1 MILKLKLLLRKMKI
15 PLSRFIHLFYYCIG
29 MKQEQDI
36 PYVPYDIYESPQEIV
51 ILLPLWWVK
60 KESLKLAIKDYRLVI
75 TWERIKPKVKDNFIP
90 LKEECYRWLIDQVI
104 DLPPQVYFDK
114 IHSKLT
120 PDNTLQIIVPKAL
133 VPEKITLEVEY
144 DK

>member
-1 MILKLKLLLRKMKI
+1 MK
-15 PLSRFIHLFYYCIG
+15 P
-29 MKQEQDI
+29 EQDI
-36 PYVPYDIYESPQEIV
+36 PSIPYDIYESPQEIV
-51 ILLPLWWVK
+51 IVLPLGGVK
-60 KESLKLAIKDYRLVI
+60 KESLKLNIKDYRLVI
-75 TWERIKPKVKDNFIP
+75 TWERIKPKVKEHLIP
-90 LKEECYRWLIDQVI
+90 LKEECYRGPINQII

-133 VPEKITLEVEY
+133 VPDKIKLEVEY

>member
-1 MILKLKLLLRKMKI
+1 
-15 PLSRFIHLFYYCIG
+15 
-29 MKQEQDI
+29 MKQIEQL
-36 PYVPYDIYESPQEIV
+36 PNVPYDIYESPQEIV
-51 ILLPLWWVK
+51 ILLPLWWVR
-60 KESLKLAIKDYRLVI
+60 KETIVLEIKDYRLVI
-75 TWERIKPKVKDNFIP
+75 SWERIKPKVKDNLIP
-90 LKEECYRWLIDQVI
+90 LKEECYRWNIEQII

-120 PDNTLQIIVPKAL
+120 PDNVLQIIVPKAL

>member
-1 MILKLKLLLRKMKI
+1 
-15 PLSRFIHLFYYCIG
+15 
-29 MKQEQDI
+29 MKQEQET
-36 PYVPYDIYESPQEIV
+36 PYIPYDIYESPQEIV
-51 ILLPLWWVK
+51 IFLPLWWVK
-60 KESLKLAIKDYRLVI
+60 KDTLKLSIKDYRLVI
-75 TWERIKPKVKDNFIP
+75 SWERIKPKLKDHLIP
-90 LKEECYRWLIDQVI
+90 IKEECYRWPIYQLI

-133 VPEKITLEVEY
+133 VPEKISLEVEY

>member
-1 MILKLKLLLRKMKI
+1 MNQT
-15 PLSRFIHLFYYCIG
+15 
-29 MKQEQDI
+29 QEMPRI
-36 PYVPYDIYESPQEIV
+36 PYDIYESPQEIV
-51 ILLPLWWVK
+51 ILLPLGWVK
-60 KESLKLAIKDYRLVI
+60 KESLKLTIKDYRLVI
-75 TWERIKPKVKDNFIP
+75 IGERIKPKVKDHLIP
-90 LKEECYRWLIDQVI
+90 LKEECYRWPIDQVI

-133 VPEKITLEVEY
+133 VPDKISLEVEY

>member
-1 MILKLKLLLRKMKI
+1 MQ
-15 PLSRFIHLFYYCIG
+15 
-29 MKQEQDI
+29 QEQEKPRI
-36 PYVPYDIYESPQEIV
+36 PYDIYESPQEIV
-51 ILLPLWWVK
+51 ILLPLGWVK
-60 KESLKLAIKDYRLVI
+60 KETLKLTIKDYRLVI
-75 TWERIKPKVKDNFIP
+75 NGERIKPKIKDHLIP
-90 LKEECYRWLIDQVI
+90 LKEECYRWPIDQII

-133 VPEKITLEVEY
+133 VPEKISLEVEY

>member
-1 MILKLKLLLRKMKI
+1 
-15 PLSRFIHLFYYCIG
+15 
-29 MKQEQDI
+29 MKQEQEMPRI
-36 PYVPYDIYESPQEIV
+36 PYDIYESPQEIV
-51 ILLPLWWVK
+51 ILLPLWGVK
-60 KESLKLAIKDYRLVI
+60 KETLKLSIKDYRLVI
-75 TWERIKPKVKDNFIP
+75 TWERIKPKVKDNLIS
-90 LKEECYRWLIDQVI
+90 LKEECYRWNIEQVI

-133 VPEKITLEVEY
+133 VPEKISLEVEY

>member
-1 MILKLKLLLRKMKI
+1 MSKK
-15 PLSRFIHLFYYCIG
+15 G
-29 MKQEQDI
+29 N
-36 PYVPYDIYESPQEIV
+36 PQA
-51 ILLPLWWVK
+51 
-60 KESLKLAIKDYRLVI
+60 SIKDYRLVI
-75 TWERIKPKVKDNFIP
+75 TGERIKPKVKDNLIS
-90 LKEECYRWLIDQVI
+90 LKEECYRWNIEQVI

-133 VPEKITLEVEY
+133 VPDKISLEVEY